1 MIDPQH
7 ELGKLA
13 GLIDREVFDR
23 EWAGFFPSQKGHPA
37 TEPRLVAGL
46 LYLQHACRAVG

>member
-7 ELGKLA
+7 GLGKLA
-13 GLIDREVFDR
+13 ALIDREVFER
-23 EWAGFFPSQKGHPA
+23 ERAGFFPSGKGRPVMP
-37 TEPRLVAGL
+37 PRLVAGL